1 MDEKIYNLAGG
12 MEMENLINK
21 IKKSNEYLEA
31 ENERLKEQ
39 IMSDMHMIEQWSMLS
54 EIFINEINK
63 ACIKYGCER
72 TIF

>member
-21 IKKSNEYLEA
+21 IKESNEYLEA